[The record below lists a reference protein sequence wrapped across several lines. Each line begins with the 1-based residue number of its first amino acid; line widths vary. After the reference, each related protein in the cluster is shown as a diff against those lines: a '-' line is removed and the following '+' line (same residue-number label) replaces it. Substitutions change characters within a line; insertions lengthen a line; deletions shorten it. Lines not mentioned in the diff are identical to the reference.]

1 MPHYCIIA
9 NPTSGRGTGAR
20 MIPVIERLMT
30 THLLDFSLYETERP
44 GHAIELAREAAG
56 KGYEFVVAAGGDG
69 TVNEVMNGLI
79 QAREQGKGHA
89 ALGVLNLGR
98 GNDFGYSVGLPH
110 DLEAAVQ
117 VLQTGQ
123 TRKIDVG
130 HVTGGFFPEGR
141 CFCNGLGIGF
151 DAVVGFE
158 SLKLAPLSGFASYLV
173 AALKTISLYFHAPQ
187 MRIELDD
194 ETIEGPMLMVSVM
207 NGRRMGGGFYMTPEA
222 KQDDGLFD
230 LCIASQVTRVE
241 VFKLMLRFM
250 KGTQAGHPAIRFR
263 RSRHVTVTALTG
275 ALPSH
280 ADGET
285 VTVEGTRLEM
295 KILPGALDLVAA
307 GEAKRA

>member
-1 MPHYCIIA
+1 
-9 NPTSGRGTGAR
+9 
-20 MIPVIERLMT
+20 MIPVVEQLMT
-30 THLLDFSLYETERP
+30 THLLDYSLYRTERP
-44 GHAIELAREAAG
+44 GHAIDLAREAAG

-79 QAREQGKGHA
+79 QAHQQGKGQA

-98 GNDFGYSVGLPH
+98 GNDFSYSAGLPH
-110 DLEAAVQ
+110 NLETAVQ
-117 VLQTGQ
+117 VLQAGK

-141 CFCNGLGIGF
+141 CFCNGVGIGF

-173 AALKTISLYFHAPQ
+173 AALKTISLYFRAPQ
-187 MRIELDD
+187 LRIELDD
-194 ETIEGPMLMVSVM
+194 ETIEGPMLMVSIM

-230 LCIASQVTRVE
+230 LCLVNQVTRRAM
-241 VFKLMLRFM
+241 FPLMTRFM

-263 RSRHVTVTALTG
+263 RSRKVVVTALTG

-285 VTVEGTRLEM
+285 VTVNGTHLEM
-295 KILPGALDLVAA
+295 KILPGALDLVTPPA
-307 GEAKRA
+307 EAQHA